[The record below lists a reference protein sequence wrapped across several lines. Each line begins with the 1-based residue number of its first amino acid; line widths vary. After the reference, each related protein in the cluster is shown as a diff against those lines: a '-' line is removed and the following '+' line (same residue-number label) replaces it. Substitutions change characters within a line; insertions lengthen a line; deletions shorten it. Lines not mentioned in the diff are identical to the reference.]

1 MVRASELAFHGAY
14 LLQLM
19 IWHAQFCMRWTV
31 KPRSGLPLT
40 VPVVDEL
47 HPRDSMQC
55 HSHATLELRW
65 QFVLYLRRDAVR
77 FSRNHS
83 HFAIHGEAYV

>member
-1 MVRASELAFHGAY
+1 MVWASELAFHCAY

-55 HSHATLELRW
+55 QSHATLELRRE
-65 QFVLYLRRDAVR
+65 FALYLRREAVR
-77 FSRNHS
+77 FTPNHS
-83 HFAIHGEAYV
+83 HVAIHGEAYV